1 VECLKW
7 RNCICILCLRG
18 VVRTAGRRLGTFAFC
33 FRTSDVASGRLLAA
47 LLRGTATAEFLSCV
61 KNCRMFL
68 LRSHSRAFMRDKP
81 RRNNAAA
88 YVLSSLIHLFFSL
101 IHLFFSLVHLFSSL
115 IHLFSSLIHLF
126 SSLIHP
132 FSSLVH
138 PFSSLVHPFS
148 SLIHLFCAMKPGG
161 NLRFCSHHAMQ
172 QEKPCSM
179 LHGRLGLFVVLF
191 CVSRSQ
197 H

>member
-1 VECLKW
+1 MECLKW

-88 YVLSSLIHLFFSL
+88 SVLSSLIHLFF
-101 IHLFFSLVHLFSSL
+101 SL

-132 FSSLVH
+132 
-138 PFSSLVHPFS
+138 
-148 SLIHLFCAMKPGG
+148 FCAMKPGG

>member
-1 VECLKW
+1 MECLKW

-115 IHLFSSLIHLF
+115 IHLF
-126 SSLIHP
+126 
-132 FSSLVH
+132 
-138 PFSSLVHPFS
+138 
-148 SLIHLFCAMKPGG
+148 CAMKPGG

>member
-1 VECLKW
+1 MECLKW

-88 YVLSSLIHLFFSL
+88 SVLSSLIHLFF
-101 IHLFFSLVHLFSSL
+101 
-115 IHLFSSLIHLF
+115 SLIHLF

-138 PFSSLVHPFS
+138 LFS

-179 LHGRLGLFVVLF
+179 FHGRLGLFVVLF

>member
-1 VECLKW
+1 MECLKW

-88 YVLSSLIHLFFSL
+88 SVLSSLIHLFFSL
-101 IHLFFSLVHLFSSL
+101 IHL
-115 IHLFSSLIHLF
+115 
-126 SSLIHP
+126 
-132 FSSLVH
+132 
-138 PFSSLVHPFS
+138 FS

>member
-1 VECLKW
+1 MECLKW

-88 YVLSSLIHLFFSL
+88 SVLSSLIHLFFSL
-101 IHLFFSLVHLFSSL
+101 IHLFSSL
-115 IHLFSSLIHLF
+115 IHLFSSLVHL
-126 SSLIHP
+126 
-132 FSSLVH
+132 
-138 PFSSLVHPFS
+138 FS

>member
-1 VECLKW
+1 MECLKW

-88 YVLSSLIHLFFSL
+88 SVLSSLIHLFFSL
-101 IHLFFSLVHLFSSL
+101 IHL
-115 IHLFSSLIHLF
+115 
-126 SSLIHP
+126 
-132 FSSLVH
+132 
-138 PFSSLVHPFS
+138 FS

-179 LHGRLGLFVVLF
+179 LHSRLGLFVVLF

>member
-1 VECLKW
+1 MECLKW

-88 YVLSSLIHLFFSL
+88 SAL
-101 IHLFFSLVHLFSSL
+101 
-115 IHLFSSLIHLF
+115 

-138 PFSSLVHPFS
+138 LFS

>member
-1 VECLKW
+1 MECLKW

-88 YVLSSLIHLFFSL
+88 SVL
-101 IHLFFSLVHLFSSL
+101 
-115 IHLFSSLIHLF
+115 

-138 PFSSLVHPFS
+138 LFS

>member
-1 VECLKW
+1 MECLKW

-68 LRSHSRAFMRDKP
+68 LRSHSRAFMRDKR

-88 YVLSSLIHLFFSL
+88 SVLSSLIHLFFSL
-101 IHLFFSLVHLFSSL
+101 IHL
-115 IHLFSSLIHLF
+115 
-126 SSLIHP
+126 
-132 FSSLVH
+132 
-138 PFSSLVHPFS
+138 FS

-179 LHGRLGLFVVLF
+179 FHGCLGLFVVLF

>member
-1 VECLKW
+1 MECLKW

-18 VVRTAGRRLGTFAFC
+18 VVKTAGRRLGTFAFC

-47 LLRGTATAEFLSCV
+47 LLRGTATAEFLSYV

-81 RRNNAAA
+81 RRNNAA
-88 YVLSSLIHLFFSL
+88 VLSLLIHL
-101 IHLFFSLVHLFSSL
+101 
-115 IHLFSSLIHLF
+115 
-126 SSLIHP
+126 
-132 FSSLVH
+132 
-138 PFSSLVHPFS
+138 FS

-179 LHGRLGLFVVLF
+179 FHGRLGLFVVLF

>member
-1 VECLKW
+1 MECLKW

-88 YVLSSLIHLFFSL
+88 SVLSSLIHLFF
-101 IHLFFSLVHLFSSL
+101 SL

-138 PFSSLVHPFS
+138 LFS

>member
-1 VECLKW
+1 MECLKW

-88 YVLSSLIHLFFSL
+88 SVLSSLIHLFFSL
-101 IHLFFSLVHLFSSL
+101 IHLFSSLVHL
-115 IHLFSSLIHLF
+115 
-126 SSLIHP
+126 
-132 FSSLVH
+132 
-138 PFSSLVHPFS
+138 FS